1 MSENTNTY
9 TEADESSRQEDTQKD
24 DYSEVRSEYEED
36 AEIISDLTTGLNY
49 EQAKE
54 KYQENLSTAITF
66 LVFGVAGIA
75 VLVLNGVGVLKFFSI
90 KNASG
95 ILMTVALGVMFIIF
109 TVIGILS
116 FRAAIKGKKDVK
128 AETDNSSKILAWLEE
143 NVTAEDVDGSFDA
156 SEISEE
162 MKFFER
168 SDYIK
173 SAISAQFEG
182 LSDEF
187 TENLAEQYIEKIF

>member
-1 MSENTNTY
+1 MSENNNTY
-9 TEADESSRQEDTQKD
+9 TEEDESSRQTDIQKD
-24 DYSEVRSEYEED
+24 DYSEVKSEYEED
-36 AEIISDLTTGLNY
+36 AEILSDLTTGLNY

-66 LVFGVAGIA
+66 LVFGVAGIV

-95 ILMTVALGVMFIIF
+95 ILMTVALGAMFIIF

-116 FRAAIKGKKDVK
+116 FRAAGKYKK
-128 AETDNSSKILAWLEE
+128 NAKTETDNSAKIMAWLEE
-143 NVTAEDVDGSFDA
+143 NITAEDVDSSFDT

-173 SAISAQFEG
+173 SAISAQFDG

>member
-9 TEADESSRQEDTQKD
+9 TEAGESNKQEDTQKD

-36 AEIISDLTTGLNY
+36 AEILSDLTTGLNY

-54 KYQENLSTAITF
+54 KYQENLSTAIAF
-66 LVFGVAGIA
+66 FFFGIAGIA

-90 KNASG
+90 KNESG
-95 ILMTVALGVMFIIF
+95 IVMTVALGAMFIIF

-116 FRAAIKGKKDVK
+116 FRAAGKYKK
-128 AETDNSSKILAWLEE
+128 NAKTETDNSAKIMAWLEE
-143 NVTAEDVDGSFDA
+143 NITAEDVDSSFDT

-173 SAISAQFEG
+173 SVISAQFED

>member
-9 TEADESSRQEDTQKD
+9 TEADESNKQEDTQKD

-36 AEIISDLTTGLNY
+36 AEILSDLTTGLNY

-54 KYQENLSTAITF
+54 KYQENLSTAIAF
-66 LVFGVAGIA
+66 FVFGIAGIA

-90 KNASG
+90 KNESG
-95 ILMTVALGVMFIIF
+95 IVMTVALGVMFIIF

-116 FRAAIKGKKDVK
+116 FRAAGKYKK
-128 AETDNSSKILAWLEE
+128 NAKTETDNSAKIMAWLEE
-143 NVTAEDVDGSFDA
+143 NVTAEAVDGSFDA

-173 SAISAQFEG
+173 SAISAQFDG